1 MNMSVTLK
9 RATVY
14 FDPDLHRAVRL
25 KAVNTNQSISD
36 VVNDS
41 LRAMLSEDEEDL
53 AAFEERASE
62 PNISRGSDLIM
73 GTNRLERSEVR
84 ASNQIFMMSSRT
96 KNIGFRAVTKT
107 VVTHSTKRTS
117 K

>member
-1 MNMSVTLK
+1 MSVTLK

-41 LRAMLSEDEEDL
+41 LRAMLNEDEEDI
-53 AAFEERASE
+53 AAFEETASDPLMTYE
-62 PNISRGSDLIM
+62 ELLA
-73 GTNRLERSEVR
+73 RLK
-84 ASNQIFMMSSRT
+84 ADGKI
-96 KNIGFRAVTKT
+96 
-107 VVTHSTKRTS
+107 
-117 K
+117 

>member
-1 MNMSVTLK
+1 MSVTLK

-41 LRAMLSEDEEDL
+41 LRAMLNEDEEDL
-53 AAFEERASE
+53 AAFDETASDPLMTYEELLA
-62 PNISRGSDLIM
+62 
-73 GTNRLERSEVR
+73 RLK
-84 ASNQIFMMSSRT
+84 ADGKI
-96 KNIGFRAVTKT
+96 
-107 VVTHSTKRTS
+107 
-117 K
+117 